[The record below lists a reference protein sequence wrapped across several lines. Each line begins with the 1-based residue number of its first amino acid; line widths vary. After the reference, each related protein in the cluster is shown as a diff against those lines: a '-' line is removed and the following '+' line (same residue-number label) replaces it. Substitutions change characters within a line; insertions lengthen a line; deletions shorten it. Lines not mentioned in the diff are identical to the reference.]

1 MINKIKNLFKSSK
14 NEDFIQTFTKKWV
27 SRLMWFAILSTSF
40 TSALATIAII
50 KSLDYKIIASLT
62 DLSKYGIYMIIGVMF
77 IYMIKAFLGKY
88 AEEKNNLI
96 KLQSPN
102 EWTSENESI
111 LDDDINDY
119 DNTSSVDDEY
129 EEED

>member
-1 MINKIKNLFKSSK
+1 MINKIKKLFKIPS

-40 TSALATIAII
+40 TYALAAIAII
-50 KSLDYKIIASLT
+50 KGLNYKIIASLV

-88 AEEKNNLI
+88 AEEKNKII
-96 KLQSPN
+96 KLQSPKDWSDDN
-102 EWTSENESI
+102 DTVTYEE
-111 LDDDINDY
+111 DDDN
-119 DNTSSVDDEY
+119 
-129 EEED
+129 EEDD

>member
-1 MINKIKNLFKSSK
+1 MIDKIKKLLKYSS

-40 TSALATIAII
+40 TYTLAAIAIV
-50 KSLDYKIIASLT
+50 KGLNYKIIASLV

-88 AEEKNNLI
+88 AEEKNKLL
-96 KLQSPN
+96 KLQSPKEWSNDN
-102 EWTSENESI
+102 EET
-111 LDDDINDY
+111 LY
-119 DNTSSVDDEY
+119 DEDEEC
-129 EEED
+129 EEEE